1 MTLLVISPDYAS
13 HLLPLA
19 TLASAWHERGERV
32 VVATGPAT
40 RAIVAS
46 FGFEWTELVLGRGSN
61 PGVIRPEDQPP
72 GEDEALRGFFEATRQ
87 GMVATLRY
95 QADARGDD
103 LLWAPA
109 TTAGATLRVVER
121 VQPDAILVDH
131 LAFSATLAL
140 RAAAVP
146 YGDVVLGHPTAL
158 PVGDEVYGYPMAW
171 PRAIPADTEALPGL
185 RTRCEQVRA
194 TFTDRYNAALTSLA
208 PGVAPVEDAFAA
220 HGERVLFVYPEALH
234 DPARTARLPVRHAFL
249 GSAVR
254 PEAADETVAAW
265 IGSGDPRPLVY
276 ASFGSFLSARGDV
289 LARVVE
295 ALRGLPV
302 RVALASGSTPANA
315 LGELP
320 DGWLVR
326 PYLPQVALLEHAA
339 VAITHAGN
347 NSVTEALTAGV
358 PMVAMPF
365 STDQFAGAAALESSG
380 LGVALDPNAASATAI
395 RRAVAARL
403 EAGST
408 PTAAALASTLR
419 ADPGPGRA
427 WRAMG
432 AREALT
438 SP

>member
-19 TLASAWHERGERV
+19 TLASAWHDRGERV

-40 RAIVAS
+40 RAIVVS
-46 FGFEWTELVLGRGSN
+46 YGFEWTELVLGRGSN
-61 PGVIRPEDQPP
+61 PGIIRPEDQPP

-109 TTAGATLRVVER
+109 ATAAATLRVVER
-121 VQPDAILVDH
+121 VRPDAILVDH

-140 RAAAVP
+140 RAEAVP

-158 PVGDEVYGYPMAW
+158 PVGDEIYGYPTAW
-171 PRAIPADTEALPGL
+171 PPSVLVDTEALPAL
-185 RTRCEQVRA
+185 HRRCRAVRDA
-194 TFTDRYNAALTSLA
+194 FTARYNDALASLA
-208 PGVAPVEDAFAA
+208 PGAPSVDDAFAA

-234 DPARTARLPVRHAFL
+234 DPARTAQLPARHTFL
-249 GSAVR
+249 GSAIR
-254 PEAADETVAAW
+254 EEVATGDVASW
-265 IGSGDPRPLVY
+265 IGSGDARPLVY
-276 ASFGSFLSARGDV
+276 VSFGSFLSARGDV
-289 LARVVE
+289 LARVAE

-302 RVALASGSTPANA
+302 RVALASGSTPTRAM
-315 LGELP
+315 GEVP
-320 DGWLVR
+320 DDWLVR
-326 PYLPQVALLEHAA
+326 PYLPQVALLEHAG

-380 LGVALDPNAASATAI
+380 LGIARDPNRASALEI
-395 RRAVAARL
+395 RGAVRAMLETGPDAA
-403 EAGST
+403 AT
-408 PTAAALASTLR
+408 ALASTLQ
-419 ADPGPGRA
+419 ADPGPERA
-427 WRAMG
+427 WRALTPS
-432 AREALT
+432 ALA
-438 SP
+438 SG